1 MKMTRN
7 CFLSVAVALIVT
19 VPVLFN
25 ACQED
30 APEINYTLNV
40 SVVNDFSAVV
50 DAINGGALKNEAAI
64 GKLVQAIDKMNAD
77 QAGKIEA
84 VVNVLNALDNTIDAK
99 LAALEAAMQAQTLS
113 LEGKLDLLKAAIEAL
128 PDYSSQLEALKAAIE
143 ALPDYS
149 SKLDALAAAIDALP
163 DYSSKFDAVVNALGT
178 ILAEIEALGG
188 SQEAIADKIAD
199 VTEAINDLIASVN
212 SGNTDTAEALAAI
225 VAMLEELKE
234 AISSGGGGETPL
246 EPYIRL
252 TTGKAIGDIIE
263 LLFLKTDKPVV
274 EGATIVDS
282 GDYPI
287 DMTRIRYTLNQQ
299 TITIKGK
306 VTWLCCESQK
316 ITAIDVSNAPDLELL
331 RCDNNELQTINVSK
345 NTKLKYL
352 GVSNNMLNSIDL
364 SQNTELE
371 SLWIE
376 KNRLTRL
383 DVSNCTQMFTIFC
396 SSNQLTEFIPS
407 TVSNAI
413 LYFKRTY
420 KGDMQKLSTAKVSDI
435 KSKGWRVMHALKE
448 GNEWVNYDG
457 EDNNSVVLDGE
468 TLTIVSAA
476 IDQSDLEENNF
487 YDIYLF
493 LSEDKTKY
501 IEVMANGTLHD
512 GKTLDLTKKEDE
524 HDGWYWAVEMRTPQ
538 ILFKTFARPGNTYP
552 VFLSGTLMVKRIGT
566 GTEFEIMLKDGKV
579 KGTGTYGDGLEHTV
593 SLNYKGTLAYG
604 EF

>member
-1 MKMTRN
+1 MKMKRN

-50 DAINGGALKNEAAI
+50 DAINDGALKNEAAI

-84 VVNVLNALDNTIDAK
+84 VVNVLNALDNTLDAK

-113 LEGKLDLLKAAIEAL
+113 LEGKLDLIKAAIEAL
-128 PDYSSQLEALKAAIE
+128 PDYTSKLDALVAAIE

-149 SKLDALAAAIDALP
+149 DKL
-163 DYSSKFDAVVNALGT
+163 DAVVNALD
-178 ILAEIEALGG
+178 AMAAQVDALGG
-188 SQEAIADKIAD
+188 SQDAIAGKIAD

-212 SGNTDTAEALAAI
+212 SGNTDTAKALAAI

-252 TTGKAIGDIIE
+252 TTGKAIGDKIE
-263 LLFLKTDKPVV
+263 FLFLKTDKPVV

-306 VTWLCCESQK
+306 VTWLSCESQK

-345 NTKLKYL
+345 NTKLKYF

-524 HDGWYWAVEMRTPQ
+524 HAGWFWSVEMRTPQ
-538 ILFKTFARPGNTYP
+538 ILFQTFAKPGTDYP
-552 VFLSGTLMVKRIGT
+552 VFLSGTLLVKRIGT
-566 GTEFEIMLKDGKV
+566 GTEFEVTLKDGKV
-579 KGTGTYGDGLEHTV
+579 KGSGMFGDGLEHTI
-593 SLNYKGTLAYG
+593 SLNYKGTLDFD

>member
-1 MKMTRN
+1 MKMKRN

-50 DAINGGALKNEAAI
+50 DAINDGALKNEAAI

-84 VVNVLNALDNTIDAK
+84 VVNVLNALDNTLDAK

-113 LEGKLDLLKAAIEAL
+113 LEGKLDLIKAAIEAL
-128 PDYSSQLEALKAAIE
+128 PDYTSKLDALVAAIE

-149 SKLDALAAAIDALP
+149 DKL
-163 DYSSKFDAVVNALGT
+163 DAVVNALD
-178 ILAEIEALGG
+178 AMEAQVDALGG
-188 SQEAIADKIAD
+188 SQDAIAGKIAD

-212 SGNTDTAEALAAI
+212 SGNTDTAKALAAI

-252 TTGKAIGDIIE
+252 TTGKAIGDKIE
-263 LLFLKTDKPVV
+263 FLFLKTDKPVV

-306 VTWLCCESQK
+306 VTWLSCESQK

-383 DVSNCTQMFTIFC
+383 DVSNCTQMFTIIC
-396 SSNQLTEFIPS
+396 CSNQLTEFIPS

-448 GNEWVNYDG
+448 ENEWVNYDG

-468 TLTIVSAA
+468 TLTIVRAA
-476 IDQSDLEENNF
+476 IDKSDLEEDNF
-487 YDIYLF
+487 YDIYF
-493 LSEDKTKY
+493 FFSEENDKF
-501 IEVMANGTLHD
+501 IEIMANGQLHD
-512 GKTLDLTKKEDE
+512 GKTLDLTQKEDA
-524 HDGWYWAVEMRTPQ
+524 HAGWFWAVEMRTPQ
-538 ILFKTFARPGNTYP
+538 RLFMTYAEPGKDYP
-552 VFLSGTLMVKRIGT
+552 VFLSGTLLVKRIGT
-566 GTEFEIMLKDGKV
+566 GTEFEVTLKDGKV
-579 KGTGTYGDGLEHTV
+579 KGIGRFGDGLEHTI
-593 SLNYKGTLAYG
+593 SLNYKGTLDFG